1 MTSYDIYCII
11 TVLSCEFSVR
21 ILYRSLYPAVPLCIQ
36 VHRTVDSYSTPLYSL
51 LQRAIVPTVSQR
63 TLLQRASVPHRT
75 LLQRGTVLQCI
86 PLYPTVESYY
96 YCCILLQRDTVLQC
110 IPLYP
115 TAESYCSQCTLLKR
129 ATVPH
134 CIPLYPIYRATVPQ
148 CITLYLPTY
157 KLRCPL
163 YATVEGID
171 KHCSPLCMVLANTVR
186 YCYPSCYVS
195 ISYIFKQ
202 RIKYLL
208 FSKYIYLRP
217 IFDLINFYCF
227 QERKLL
233 YSL

>member
-75 LLQRGTVLQCI
+75 LLQRG
-86 PLYPTVESYY
+86 
-96 YCCILLQRDTVLQC
+96 TVLQC

-217 IFDLINFYCF
+217 IFNLINFYCF
-227 QERKLL
+227 QERKLV

>member
-11 TVLSCEFSVR
+11 TVLSCESSVR

-115 TAESYCSQCTLLKR
+115 TVESYCSQCTLLKR

-134 CIPLYPIYRATVPQ
+134 CTLSIELLYPSVSHCTYLLTNSVAHCTPLQRVFTSTVPH
-148 CITLYLPTY
+148 CAWYWLT
-157 KLRCPL
+157 L
-163 YATVEGID
+163 YATVT
-171 KHCSPLCMVLANTVR
+171 HRAM
-186 YCYPSCYVS
+186 
-195 ISYIFKQ
+195 
-202 RIKYLL
+202 
-208 FSKYIYLRP
+208 
-217 IFDLINFYCF
+217 F
-227 QERKLL
+227 Q
-233 YSL
+233 